1 MISGDRFFAEW
12 QLKSGKPLFESVES
26 DFLCCEP
33 PFSTDSHE
41 SSTRKSRD
49 FQTGQSKPES
59 TSNEEFLMSS
69 LTRRRHLFT
78 IAALFIALLTVAFAP
93 AFHSTALAQ
102 DAPAVEG
109 TAPAAETPAPTTETK
124 TQESFLS
131 WMIRASGWYG
141 LVLLILSFI
150 MVAVIMMNVLQVRRD
165 VLMPPDFIESFEE
178 KINAKDYQAA
188 YEVSRADDSFIARVL
203 TNGLSKLNRGY
214 EEAIEGMQ
222 EIGEEENMTL
232 EHRISYLA
240 LIGAIAPM
248 IGLMGTVAGMIES
261 FQTIATST
269 TSPKPAD
276 LAEGISKALFTTLEG
291 LIVAIPAMIG
301 YSLLRNQVAK
311 LVLEVGIV
319 SEGLMSKLP
328 MAAGGKRGGGAPA
341 PAPAA
346 PEKSN

>member
-1 MISGDRFFAEW
+1 
-12 QLKSGKPLFESVES
+12 
-26 DFLCCEP
+26 
-33 PFSTDSHE
+33 
-41 SSTRKSRD
+41 
-49 FQTGQSKPES
+49 
-59 TSNEEFLMSS
+59 MSS
-69 LTRRRHLFT
+69 LTRRRHLLT
-78 IAALFIALLTVAFAP
+78 IAALLVALLTVAFAP
-93 AFHSTALAQ
+93 AFQSTAIAQ
-102 DAPAVEG
+102 DAPAAGEPAPAA
-109 TAPAAETPAPTTETK
+109 APAAETTTAK
-124 TQESFLS
+124 KKSFLS

-165 VLMPPDFIESFEE
+165 VLMPPDFIELFEE

-328 MAAGGKRGGGAPA
+328 MAAGGKKGGGAPA

>member
-1 MISGDRFFAEW
+1 
-12 QLKSGKPLFESVES
+12 
-26 DFLCCEP
+26 
-33 PFSTDSHE
+33 
-41 SSTRKSRD
+41 
-49 FQTGQSKPES
+49 
-59 TSNEEFLMSS
+59 MSS
-69 LTRRRHLFT
+69 LTRRRHLLT
-78 IAALFIALLTVAFAP
+78 IAALLVALLTFAFAP
-93 AFHSTALAQ
+93 AFQSTAIAQ
-102 DAPAVEG
+102 DAPAAEEA
-109 TAPAAETPAPTTETK
+109 APDAAPPAETK
-124 TQESFLS
+124 TDTKESFLS

-165 VLMPPDFIESFEE
+165 VLMPPDFIELFEE

-291 LIVAIPAMIG
+291 LVVAIPAMIG

-328 MAAGGKRGGGAPA
+328 MAAGGKKGGGAPA